1 MGKNK
6 KGVFYIY
13 FTILYFLL
21 LFLVLFLFFWI
32 LSQKKNTSIGDYP
45 DDDKVYY
52 TNSGSNLEELLSESV
67 IDRATNL
74 DSSAFSTTDSDNNSE
89 ITTVQ
94 NTKEKDNYLLVIG
107 DSRTVGMELTVNEND
122 NIQYIAVPGEGYNL
136 LKENLDNIKNFY
148 QQYETDITSAKIVC
162 NLGVNDLSQVN
173 TYKETY
179 ENLLKEGILIA
190 FMTVN
195 PVEDSLSD
203 YTYTVTNEEIDNFND
218 IIKALDIEVLD
229 TNKYLKDISFETTD
243 GLHYTDDTYNK
254 LYQYL
259 CEYYEITVI

>member
-1 MGKNK
+1 MKKNK

-21 LFLVLFLFFWI
+21 LFLVLFLFLWV
-32 LSQKKNTSIGDYP
+32 LSQKENTSIGDYP
-45 DDDKVYY
+45 DDDKIYY
-52 TNSGSNLEELLSESV
+52 TNSDTNLEELLSESV

-74 DSSAFSTTDSDNNSE
+74 DSSAFSTTDSDNSSE

-94 NTKEKDNYLLVIG
+94 NIKEKDNYLLVIG
-107 DSRTVGMELTVNEND
+107 DSRTVGMELTVNENN

-259 CEYYEITVI
+259 CEYYKITVI